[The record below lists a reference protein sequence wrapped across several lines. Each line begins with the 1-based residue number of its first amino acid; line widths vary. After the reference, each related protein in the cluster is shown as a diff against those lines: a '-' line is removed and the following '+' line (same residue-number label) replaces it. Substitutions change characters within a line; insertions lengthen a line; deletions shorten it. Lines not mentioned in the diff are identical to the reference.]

1 MDFVIMKQYTQ
12 SQNLKNEVISR
23 FVNGEIRSINANK
36 RKLNFAKDR
45 TRKTMGQ

>member
-1 MDFVIMKQYTQ
+1 MKQYTK

-23 FVNGEIRSINANK
+23 FVHGEIRSMNGNK

-45 TRKTMGQ
+45 IRKAMGQ